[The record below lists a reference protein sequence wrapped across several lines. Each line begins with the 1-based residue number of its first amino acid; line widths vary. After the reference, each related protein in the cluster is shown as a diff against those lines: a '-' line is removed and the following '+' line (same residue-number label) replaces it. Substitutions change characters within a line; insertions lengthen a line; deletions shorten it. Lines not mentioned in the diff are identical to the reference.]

1 MSGGIVPSASRQYL
15 LLSGV
20 FLILDD
26 YSRFSMISPSL
37 GRRLLRLTIDS
48 FTTVDKINIIT
59 VNFAM
64 TYG

>member
-26 YSRFSMISPSL
+26 YSRFSMINAPPN
-37 GRRLLRLTIDS
+37 GATA
-48 FTTVDKINIIT
+48 FTAN
-59 VNFAM
+59 
-64 TYG
+64 G